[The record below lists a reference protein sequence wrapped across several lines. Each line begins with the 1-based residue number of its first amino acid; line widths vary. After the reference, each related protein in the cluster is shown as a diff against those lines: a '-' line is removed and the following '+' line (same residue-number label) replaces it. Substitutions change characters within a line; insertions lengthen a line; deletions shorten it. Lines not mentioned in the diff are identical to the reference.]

1 MGRRDGDKYPEPK
14 RKYST
19 TVESEMGMKC
29 REVFEYVR
37 DMGASKLFINKPG
50 RNVEKRIP
58 RGTTMSELTERIK
71 D

>member
-19 TVESEMGMKC
+19 TVESEMGMRI
-29 REVFEYVR
+29 RERFAWVR
-37 DMGASKLFINKPG
+37 DLHAHELLINKPG
-50 RNVEKRIP
+50 RVVERRIP
-58 RGTTMSELTERIK
+58 RGTTMSELTARL